1 MGSCGWEQGCW
12 LGGSVCKVRG
22 AEAGELEAEPQV
34 WGGWPDPPVQRRV
47 WWEVGRKP
55 LLCSRRCR
63 GAVWVEVQESYL
75 QLKAG
80 SIQRSDDIWSSERQS
95 KDAEITP
102 EVRSD

>member
-1 MGSCGWEQGCW
+1 M
-12 LGGSVCKVRG
+12 
-22 AEAGELEAEPQV
+22 
-34 WGGWPDPPVQRRV
+34 
-47 WWEVGRKP
+47 
-55 LLCSRRCR
+55 
-63 GAVWVEVQESYL
+63 EVQESYL